1 MESAKSQY
9 GKCTQFTSSLTISDE
24 SSRELIIIIFHQ
36 SQIQCSAI
44 ANFIISIVET
54 SLKQHADTLLD
65 FWILLPDT
73 EFGQRSNCCST
84 HDRIFQYNSIVDV
97 TNVLCWLRSL
107 WSFHAKHVQ
116 NTHGKFG
123 EFAIFD
129 ELTQVCQ
136 RLVPR
141 FWHELDKIEH
151 AFHHTALEVVA
162 ALVAQNSGKEREHA
176 GLLGWEL

>member
-1 MESAKSQY
+1 M
-9 GKCTQFTSSLTISDE
+9 
-24 SSRELIIIIFHQ
+24 
-36 SQIQCSAI
+36 
-44 ANFIISIVET
+44 
-54 SLKQHADTLLD
+54 
-65 FWILLPDT
+65 
-73 EFGQRSNCCST
+73 
-84 HDRIFQYNSIVDV
+84 
-97 TNVLCWLRSL
+97 
-107 WSFHAKHVQ
+107 Q

-141 FWHELDKIEH
+141 FWHELDEIEH

-176 GLLGWEL
+176 GLLGWELQA